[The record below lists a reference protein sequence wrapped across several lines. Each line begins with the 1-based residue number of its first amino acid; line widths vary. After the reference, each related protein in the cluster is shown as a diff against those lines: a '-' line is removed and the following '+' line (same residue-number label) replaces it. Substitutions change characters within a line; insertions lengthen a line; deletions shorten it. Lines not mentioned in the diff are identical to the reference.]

1 MRYYVCTILTP
12 LYALREAPFVTC
24 RTAIAKL
31 DRGQK
36 RLLEW
41 AEDINRIFEN
51 RKNLR
56 CPTLA
61 GSSFVAQNEIQGIQ
75 GCQQHLTMIKDSI

>member
-51 RKNLR
+51 RKNALPWRVRLLR
-56 CPTLA
+56 PKMKFKEFKA
-61 GSSFVAQNEIQGIQ
+61 ANNF
-75 GCQQHLTMIKDSI
+75 